1 MQVSLSGL
9 AAERLRL
16 DLVASNL
23 ANVNTTRTPEGG
35 PYQRRLAVFAE
46 RLEQARAGR
55 GELAGVRVAAVLKDA
70 APPRL
75 VYDPSHPDANQDGY
89 VAFPNVEVLREMVD
103 MMSAARAYEAN
114 VTVFNAAKTMA
125 LRALEIGRG

>member
-1 MQVSLSGL
+1 L